1 MRRRELLSTSV
12 IVIGGLSGCLNRI
25 PLIGMNPEEV
35 VTEFYEAQFAQDV
48 ETANSHIHRG
58 SDIDEI
64 TPADAKR
71 TQINEY
77 RLISVTETDKRPE
90 PEAHFPNETEVE
102 IQLEILNEELE
113 ELNGTSKSVKQ
124 RIEHYNDG
132 TVPQVE
138 TVSAMAE
145 VEAILDFKQNGR
157 TRRPT
162 RVHQLIKDGDG
173 WKIWEIRDK
182 KSE

>member
-1 MRRRELLSTSV
+1 MRRRELLSAAVVVAGST
-12 IVIGGLSGCLNRI
+12 SGCLDRV
-25 PLIGMNPEEV
+25 PLIGMSPEEV
-35 VTEFYEAQFAQDV
+35 VTEFYESQFAQDV

-77 RLISVTETDKRPE
+77 RLISVTETSTQPE
-90 PEAHFPNETEVE
+90 PEEYFPNETEVE
-102 IQLEILNEELE
+102 TRLEILNEELE
-113 ELNGTSKSVKQ
+113 ELNGTSESVRQ

-132 TVPQVE
+132 TIPQVE
-138 TVSAMAE
+138 TVSAMTE
-145 VEAILDFKQNGR
+145 VEVVLDLKQNGR

-162 RVHQLIKDGDG
+162 RIHQLIKDGDG
-173 WKIWEIRDK
+173 WKIWEIQYK
-182 KSE
+182 KPE